1 MKSLILT
8 LFLFQ
13 MILQQQDTLLF
24 QQSVNDKIQST
35 ALVETVKVIVQEKS
49 IPSRRDNFIQNILNE
64 MITDTLLLG
73 WRIIISIALIMFM
86 GYLNYRLNRFYNQ
99 YNLSKR
105 IRNADFLKV
114 LFHILIWLLTIL
126 LIVFVFLKSS
136 LLFIVLFLLFI
147 FIVLIISIG
156 DLAKNVVGGILI
168 LLDKPFEYG
177 DWIKIGEYSGRV
189 HSKNLRNTEIITEDD
204 SLIKIPNRLF
214 VNEAFE
220 NLNVISKNKQV
231 SFVVEVPPQPEI
243 SKIKSSLNEITSL
256 SIFNSM
262 NKPVEVIYKGI
273 NDRGKMEFQIKAYVF
288 DAKYEN
294 EFKSDVQENIADI
307 FGLR

>member
-64 MITDTLLLG
+64 MITDTLSLG

>member
-13 MILQQQDTLLF
+13 MILQQQDTLLS

-35 ALVETVKVIVQEKS
+35 AFVETVRVIVQERT
-49 IPSRRDNFIQNILNE
+49 IPSRRDSSVQNILNE
-64 MITDTLLLG
+64 MITDTLSLG
-73 WRIIISIALIMFM
+73 WRIIISLVLIIFM
-86 GYLNYRLNRFYNQ
+86 GYLNYRLNRFYNK

-114 LFHILIWLLTIL
+114 LFHIIIWLLTIL
-126 LIVFVFLKSS
+126 LIVYVFLKSS
-136 LLFIVLFLLFI
+136 LLFIVLFLLFV
-147 FIVLIISIG
+147 FIVLIISIS

-204 SLIKIPNRLF
+204 SLIKLPNRLF

-231 SFVVEVPPQPEI
+231 SFVVEVPQQPEI

-288 DAKYEN
+288 DSKYES
-294 EFKSDVQENIADI
+294 EFKSDVQASIADI
-307 FGLR
+307 FGMR

>member
-13 MILQQQDTLLF
+13 MILQQQDTLLS
-24 QQSVNDKIQST
+24 QQFVNDKIQST
-35 ALVETVKVIVQEKS
+35 AFVETVKVIVQEKS
-49 IPSRRDNFIQNILNE
+49 IPSRRESSVQDILHE
-64 MITDTLLLG
+64 MITDTLSLG
-73 WRIIISIALIMFM
+73 WRIVISLVLIIFM
-86 GYLNYRLNRFYNQ
+86 GYLNYRLNRFYNK

-114 LFHILIWLLTIL
+114 LFHIIIWLLTIL
-126 LIVFVFLKSS
+126 LIVYVFLKSS
-136 LLFIVLFLLFI
+136 LMFIVLLLLFV
-147 FIVLIISIG
+147 FIVLIISIS

-177 DWIKIGEYSGRV
+177 DWIKIGEYSGKV

-243 SKIKSSLNEITSL
+243 SRIKSSLNEITSL
-256 SIFNSM
+256 SIFNSV

-288 DAKYEN
+288 DSKYES
-294 EFKSDVQENIADI
+294 EFKSDVQASIADI
-307 FGLR
+307 FGMR

>member
-1 MKSLILT
+1 MKSLVLT

-13 MILQQQDTLLF
+13 VILQQQDTLLF

-35 ALVETVKVIVQEKS
+35 ALVETVRVIVQEKT
-49 IPSRRDNFIQNILNE
+49 IPSRRDSSVQNILHE
-64 MITDTLLLG
+64 MITDTLSLG
-73 WRIIISIALIMFM
+73 WRIIISLVLIIFM
-86 GYLNYRLNRFYNQ
+86 GYLNYRLNRFYNK

-114 LFHILIWLLTIL
+114 LFHIIIWLLTIL
-126 LIVFVFLKSS
+126 LIVYVFLKSS
-136 LLFIVLFLLFI
+136 LLLIVLFLLFV
-147 FIVLIISIG
+147 FIVLIISIS

-204 SLIKIPNRLF
+204 SLIKLPNKLF

-231 SFVVEVPPQPEI
+231 NFVVEVPQQPEI
-243 SKIKSSLNEITSL
+243 SRIKSSLNEITSL
-256 SIFNSM
+256 SIFNSI

-288 DAKYEN
+288 DSKYES
-294 EFKSDVQENIADI
+294 EFKSDVQASIADI
-307 FGLR
+307 FGMR